1 MKRLCIVMYHYV
13 RDLKNSRYPEIKG
26 LDYSLFKEQL
36 EFFAAHFHTVTME
49 DVIACYEEGKEL
61 PDNAL
66 LLTFDD
72 GYIDHYTF
80 VYPMLRRYGMQ
91 GSFFIP
97 AKVFMEHTLLDV
109 NKIHFILAAAPI
121 EKLCKELMGQLDRYR
136 GQEWDY
142 PSNQELIDQYM
153 VANRFD
159 NKETIFFKRVLQFVL
174 PEKLRNQITSEL
186 FEKVVGISETV
197 MAHELYL
204 NYDQM
209 MLMKKGGMY
218 FGIHGYDHYWMNKLT
233 QAQLQQDID
242 KALKSLGGLIDLNKW
257 VINYP
262 YGSYSDE
269 VRECARK
276 MGCVMGLATDVRIAD
291 LEKDDPYK
299 LPRLDTNDFPPKSEN
314 YLKIV

>member
-1 MKRLCIVMYHYV
+1 MKRLYIAMYHYV
-13 RDLKNSRYPEIKG
+13 RNLRNSRYPGIKG
-26 LDYSLFKEQL
+26 LDYQLFKEQL
-36 EFFAAHFHTVTME
+36 QFFATHFHTVTME
-49 DVIACYEEGKEL
+49 DVIAHYESGKEL

-80 VYPMLRRYGMQ
+80 VYPMLLQYGMQ
-91 GSFFIP
+91 GSFFVS

-109 NKIHFILAAAPI
+109 NKIHFILASAPI
-121 EKLCKELMGQLDRYR
+121 DELCKDLIEQLDYYR
-136 GQEWDY
+136 GQEWNY

-153 VANRFD
+153 VADRLD
-159 NKETIFFKRVLQFVL
+159 NKETVFFKQVLQYVL
-174 PEKLRNQITSEL
+174 PEKLRNQITSDL
-186 FEKVVGISETV
+186 FKKVVGVSETV

-209 MLMKKGGMY
+209 TLMKEGGMY

-242 KALKSLGGLIDLNKW
+242 KALKSLSRLVDPDKW

-262 YGSYSDE
+262 CGSYSAE
-269 VRECARK
+269 VIDCVRK
-276 MGCVMGLATDVRIAD
+276 MGCVMGLTTDVGVVE

-299 LPRLDTNDFPPKSEN
+299 LPRLDTVDFPPKSEN
-314 YLKIV
+314 YLYNL